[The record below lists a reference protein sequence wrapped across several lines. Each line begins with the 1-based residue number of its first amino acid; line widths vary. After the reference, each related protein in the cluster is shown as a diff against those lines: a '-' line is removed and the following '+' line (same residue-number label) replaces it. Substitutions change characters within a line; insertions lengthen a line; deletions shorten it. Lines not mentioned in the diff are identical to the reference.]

1 MSEAYV
7 SIQAGDVFLEALHEP
22 GKRGAGAVLCH
33 PHPLYG
39 GDMGNNVVSA
49 LQAVLSGLGW
59 GTLRFNFRGVGRSG
73 GTYGEGTGEAV
84 DVAAAAAYLAERG
97 TQAVHLAGYSFG
109 AWVVL
114 KAIREGLRSESA
126 MLVSPPLDLLDFS
139 GLAPPPVPCLIVV
152 GDRDDFCAASS
163 LKRWLASRPASAG
176 SPVVEILAGCDHFH
190 RGKENLLREK
200 VAGFVRTHLPG

>member
-7 SIQAGDVFLEALHEP
+7 SVQAGDVSLEALHEP
-22 GKRGAGAVLCH
+22 GKSGAGAVLCH

-49 LQAVLSGLGW
+49 LQAALSGLGW

-73 GTYGEGTGEAV
+73 GTYGEGVAEAA
-84 DVAAAAAYLAERG
+84 DVAAAAAYLAGRG

-114 KAIREGLRSESA
+114 KAIREGFRPESTT
-126 MLVSPPLDLLDFS
+126 LVSPPLDLLDFS
-139 GLAPPPVPCLIVV
+139 GLIPPPAPCLIVV
-152 GDRDDFCAASS
+152 GDRDDFCAADS
-163 LKRWLASRPASAG
+163 LKKWLASRPDSAEA
-176 SPVVEILAGCDHFH
+176 PVVEILARCDHFY

-200 VAGFVRTHLPG
+200 VSGFVRTHLPG